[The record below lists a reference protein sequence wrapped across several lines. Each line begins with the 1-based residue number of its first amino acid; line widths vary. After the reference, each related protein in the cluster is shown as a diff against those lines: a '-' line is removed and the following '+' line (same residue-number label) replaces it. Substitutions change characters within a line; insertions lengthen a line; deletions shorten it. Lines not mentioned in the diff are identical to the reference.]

1 MEKAIQTTAEAA
13 ERRGVGPE
21 GLTLIEGLR
30 KSREVLESSGHY
42 HGVTELRLK
51 AENYLHYESL
61 HARLRSAVVNA
72 RETSKKISASPGV
85 REVGESV
92 VALYTPEGDSVV
104 LSTGIMVH
112 VHTLSRFIQWMI
124 ERDYESDPGIAHGDV
139 FANNDPFVSDVHPP
153 DLMNV
158 TPIFHGKELI
168 GWVGAVAH
176 ELEIG
181 GVYGGAN
188 QTTTAERFGQGMIVS
203 AEKVAV
209 NDTIRR
215 DFFVRAEMNLR
226 TPVYFVLDEKAMVSA
241 CIDVREKVLEM
252 VEQYGLDYY
261 KRAIREIIEEG
272 RRAHLQRMKTLRV
285 PGRYRAVAYAGHLFE
300 GKVGASPLSRNC
312 IVHIPLEMTIDRKGF
327 LSIDYEG
334 AGRKPR
340 RAAARGGS
348 WTA

>member
-1 MEKAIQTTAEAA
+1 MEKATQTAA
-13 ERRGVGPE
+13 EPAARRRGIGPD
-21 GLTLIEGLR
+21 GLTLIEALR

-51 AENYLHYESL
+51 AENYLHYESM

-158 TPIFHGKELI
+158 TPIFHGGELI

-203 AEKVAV
+203 AEKVAT

-252 VEQYGLDYY
+252 
-261 KRAIREIIEEG
+261 
-272 RRAHLQRMKTLRV
+272 
-285 PGRYRAVAYAGHLFE
+285 
-300 GKVGASPLSRNC
+300 SSN
-312 IVHIPLEMTIDRKGF
+312 
-327 LSIDYEG
+327 
-334 AGRKPR
+334 
-340 RAAARGGS
+340 
-348 WTA
+348 TA